1 MGGAQPRRVGDLI
14 RSTTVLA
21 AERGISQK
29 RLVALVAN
37 VVLAQMLPAAAVKG
51 GTGLKLR
58 FGERLTRE
66 TPDVDAAYRGDLDV
80 FRDELADR
88 LGVGWHGFT
97 GEVTMGE
104 RRAPESVPAA
114 YVMQPFRVRLEFARK
129 TFKAIDLEI
138 GYDELE
144 ATTNEPPEMV
154 MSSEVLDIFDALGL
168 PEPAAVRVQPL
179 PHQIAQKIHAC
190 TAPRSQR
197 AHDLVDLQL
206 IVPATDPK
214 LVATVTE
221 RLFAFRQEHDWPPL
235 LSPGARWDSL
245 YEEAAEG
252 LDVLASVS
260 EAVVWLNDYIAEL
273 GLAEGETRRAGPSEG
288 PQPA

>member
-1 MGGAQPRRVGDLI
+1 MGGAMPRRVGDLI
-14 RSTTVLA
+14 RSTTLLA

-37 VVLAQMLPAAAVKG
+37 VVLAQMLPDSAVKG

-66 TPDVDAAYRGDLDV
+66 TPDVDAAYRGDLDT
-80 FRDELADR
+80 FRDELAGR

-114 YVMQPFRVRLEFARK
+114 YVMQPFRVRLKFARK

-144 ATTNEPPEMV
+144 STTNEPPELV
-154 MSSEVLDIFDALGL
+154 MSSEVLEIFEALGL

-179 PHQIAQKIHAC
+179 HHQIAQKIHAC
-190 TAPRSQR
+190 TAPQSQR

-206 IVPATDPK
+206 IVPTTDPR
-214 LVATVTE
+214 LVAKVTE
-221 RLFAFRQEHDWPPL
+221 RLFAFRREHDWPPL
-235 LSPGARWDSL
+235 LSAGARWESL

-252 LDVLASVS
+252 LDVLDSVS
-260 EAVVWLNDYIAEL
+260 EAVAWLNDYIAEL
-273 GLAEGETRRAGPSEG
+273 GRAEEHMRAGASEK

>member
-1 MGGAQPRRVGDLI
+1 MGGAVPRRVGDLI
-14 RSTTVLA
+14 RATTTLA

-37 VVLAQMLPAAAVKG
+37 VVLAQMLPDSAVKG

-66 TPDVDAAYRGDLDV
+66 TPDVDVAYRGDLDA

-104 RRAPESVPAA
+104 RRAPGSVPDA
-114 YVMQPFRVRLEFARK
+114 YVMQPFRVRLKFARK

-144 ATTNEPPEMV
+144 STTNEPPELV
-154 MSSEVLDIFDALGL
+154 MSSEVLEIFDALGL
-168 PEPAAVRVQPL
+168 PEPGAVRVQPL
-179 PHQIAQKIHAC
+179 HHQIAQKIHAC
-190 TAPRSQR
+190 TAPRSER

-214 LVATVTE
+214 LVAKVTQ
-221 RLFAFRQEHDWPPL
+221 RLFAFRQEHDWPPM
-235 LSPGARWDSL
+235 LSPGARWGSL

-252 LDVLASVS
+252 LDVLDSVS
-260 EAVVWLNDYIAEL
+260 DAGVWLNDYIAEL
-273 GLAEGETRRAGPSEG
+273 ARAEETRRAGDSEK